1 MIGDVRQS
9 TAQAQTPRPRPAPR
23 PGAAGEAAVRGAAAT
38 AMGGLTTMVDAA
50 IARAQGFLLRTQRP
64 DGEWVEELQADTTL
78 TSEYLLLRH
87 LLGAVEPAREA
98 RLAAYLRATQQAD
111 GGWVI
116 YHGGPSEISATVK
129 AYFALR
135 AAGDPAEA
143 PWMVRGRD
151 WIRAHGGILRANV
164 FTKILLALF
173 GQLPWERVPCMPV
186 EIFLLPRWFPFNMS
200 AISYWSRTVLTPLLI
215 LFAFRPVH
223 PSPRGVALDELH
235 VPGEADSRFTPDPM
249 AFTWRNFFL
258 VVDRLLRLYEAFP
271 LRPLR
276 RRALGAAQRW
286 MVERMQ
292 GAGGLGAIFPAMAN
306 SLLALRC
313 LGCGPD
319 HPQVVKAFR
328 EIEALEV
335 DDGQTLHLSP
345 CTSPVWDTALAIN
358 ALLESGLPPSHP
370 ALARASEWMLGRQ
383 CRKPGDWAANAPE
396 VEPGGWYFQYEN
408 EFYPD
413 FDDTAVVLSALWK
426 CEVPDE
432 DAKRDAVARGL
443 RWLLAQQSENGGW
456 ASYDKD
462 NNRVYFN
469 HIPFA
474 DHGALLDPP
483 TADVTA
489 RVVMAAGELGFGPD
503 LPQMR
508 KALAFLREG
517 QEADGSWYGRW
528 GVNYL
533 YGTWSVLAGLDAI
546 GDDLG
551 GAPGRAAAWLTAQ
564 QNSDGGWGESC
575 LSYEDPATRGVGP
588 STASQT
594 AWALMALIL
603 AGHAEGEAVRR
614 GIGWLMDRQRPD
626 GAWEEQAFT
635 GTGFPRVFYLRY
647 HMYCKYFPLWA
658 LALYRNRLHAVVPP
672 WRERLCALGI
682 RPALS

>member
-1 MIGDVRQS
+1 MIPDGPRNTAAAQPS
-9 TAQAQTPRPRPAPR
+9 HPAQAPAP
-23 PGAAGEAAVRGAAAT
+23 GGIVAAARD
-38 AMGGLTTMVDAA
+38 GLRDLVEAA
-50 IARAQGFLLRTQRP
+50 IARAQGYLLRTQRP

-87 LLGAVEPAREA
+87 LLNAVDPAREA

-116 YHGGPSEISATVK
+116 YQDGPSEISATVK

-135 AAGDPAEA
+135 VAGDPAHA
-143 PWMVRGRD
+143 PWMVRARD
-151 WIRAHGGILRANV
+151 WIRARGGLLRANV

-186 EIFLLPRWFPFNMS
+186 EIFLLPRWFPFNMA
-200 AISYWSRTVLTPLLI
+200 AISYWSRAVLTPLLI

-223 PSPRGVALDELH
+223 PAPRGVTLDELH
-235 VPGEADSRFTPDPM
+235 VPGEADPRFSPDAR

-258 VVDRLLRLYEAFP
+258 MVDRLLRLYDAFP

-335 DDGQTLHLSP
+335 DGGETLHLSP
-345 CTSPVWDTALAIN
+345 CVSPVWDTALA
-358 ALLESGLPPSHP
+358 
-370 ALARASEWMLGRQ
+370 RACEWMLGRQ
-383 CRKPGDWAANAPE
+383 CRRPGDWAVHTPG

-426 CEVPDE
+426 CEVADE
-432 DAKRDAVARGL
+432 DAKRRAVARGL
-443 RWLLAQQSENGGW
+443 RWLLAQQSHNGGW

-462 NNRVYFN
+462 NTRLYFN
-469 HIPFA
+469 QIPFA

-483 TADVTA
+483 TSDVTG
-489 RVVMAAGELGFGPD
+489 RVVMAMGELGHGPD
-503 LPQMR
+503 HPQVR
-508 KALAFLREG
+508 RALEFLRRE

-528 GVNYL
+528 GVNYI

-551 GAPGRAAAWLTAQ
+551 GAPERAAAWLVGH
-564 QNSDGGWGESC
+564 QNPDGGWGESC
-575 LSYEDPATRGVGP
+575 LSYEEPGARGAGP

-594 AWALMALIL
+594 AWALMGLIL
-603 AGHAEGEAVRR
+603 AGHAESEAVSR
-614 GIGWLMDRQRPD
+614 GIAWLTGQQRAD
-626 GAWEEQAFT
+626 GSWDEQLFT

-647 HMYCKYFPLWA
+647 YMYCKYFPLWA
-658 LALYRNRLHAVVPP
+658 LALYRNRLHTVAPP
-672 WRERLCALGI
+672 WRERLRMRGI
-682 RPALS
+682 GPVLS